1 MDTKPALESSLVR
14 EFVAVA
20 HSDLERTRALLE
32 QEPGL
37 VNASWD
43 WGGGDFETALGSA
56 SHMGRPDI
64 ANYLLENGARLDLF
78 AATMLGKYEIVK
90 SVLVESAVA
99 IEVQIKIQL
108 RLRGARIFP
117 DRHARVVLHVG
128 DALQVIGAAISQRCK
143 SPWSG
148 AQFI

>member
-14 EFVAVA
+14 EFVSVA

-78 AATMLGKYEIVK
+78 AAAMLGKYEVVK
-90 SVLVESAVA
+90 SVLDSYPDA
-99 IEVQIKIQL
+99 IHVPGPHGISLLE
-108 RLRGARIFP
+108 
-117 DRHARVVLHVG
+117 HAKFGGEAASSVYEF
-128 DALQVIGAAISQRCK
+128 LQSLLQK
-143 SPWSG
+143 QP
-148 AQFI
+148 